1 MAEKPNS
8 MYRRLPAGGEN
19 VGSNT
24 MRDIGKVGKAATSGA
39 SGSARE
45 ATREAAG
52 RAASR
57 LAGRAGAAGAALSAG
72 WDAGRAIDEATGV
85 GRKMVDKVLGPA
97 KYTGDRV
104 ELSSDSKARLNN
116 EDYGH
121 EGSRSA
127 STSKPSPARR
137 VGTTG
142 EWRQPTSS
150 VREGRNENISDDT
163 RARARK
169 FLEDNE

>member
-19 VGSNT
+19 VGANT
-24 MRDIGKVGKAATSGA
+24 ARDVGKVGKAMTSSASGA
-39 SGSARE
+39 ARE

-72 WDAGRAIDEATGV
+72 WDVGRAIDERTGV
-85 GRKMVDKVLGPA
+85 GRKMVDKALGPA
-97 KYTGDRV
+97 KYDGDRV
-104 ELSSDSKARLNN
+104 ELSSDSKARLNDS
-116 EDYGH
+116 DYGH
-121 EGSRSA
+121 EA
-127 STSKPSPARR
+127 SHSKASPARR

-142 EWRQPTSS
+142 EWRQPQSS
-150 VREGRNENISDDT
+150 VREGGNSNISDDT
-163 RARARK
+163 RERARRW
-169 FLEDNE
+169 LEDKE